1 MVISVGNFPE
11 AADLLNSLLYERRRV
26 VVTLIDDTETLGER
40 INIIVR
46 IVNKSLNSTLH
57 SISLDVNPYSMTI
70 RKLKVKVRRKY

>member
-1 MVISVGNFPE
+1 MVISDGNFPE

-26 VVTLIDDTETLGER
+26 VVTLIDDTLGER

-46 IVNKSLNSTLH
+46 IVNKSLNSTLQ

>member
-11 AADLLNSLLYERRRV
+11 AVDLLNSLLYERSRV

>member
-1 MVISVGNFPE
+1 MVISDGNFPE

-46 IVNKSLNSTLH
+46 IVNKSLNSTLQ
-57 SISLDVNPYSMTI
+57 SVSLDVNPYSMTI

>member
-1 MVISVGNFPE
+1 MVISDGNFPE

-46 IVNKSLNSTLH
+46 IVNKSLNSTLQ

>member
-11 AADLLNSLLYERRRV
+11 AADLLNRLLYERRRV

>member
-1 MVISVGNFPE
+1 MVISDGNFPE

-46 IVNKSLNSTLH
+46 IVNKSLNSTLQ

-70 RKLKVKVRRKY
+70 GKLKVKVRRKY

>member
-1 MVISVGNFPE
+1 MVISDGNFPE
-11 AADLLNSLLYERRRV
+11 AADLLNSLLYERSRV

-46 IVNKSLNSTLH
+46 IVNKSLNSTLQ

>member
-46 IVNKSLNSTLH
+46 IVNKSLNSTLQ

>member
-1 MVISVGNFPE
+1 MVISDGNFPE

>member
-46 IVNKSLNSTLH
+46 IVNKSLNSTLQ

-70 RKLKVKVRRKY
+70 GKLKVKVRRKY

>member
-1 MVISVGNFPE
+1 MVISDGNFPE

-46 IVNKSLNSTLH
+46 IVNSTLH

>member
-1 MVISVGNFPE
+1 MVISDGNFPE
-11 AADLLNSLLYERRRV
+11 AANLLNSLLYERRRV

-46 IVNKSLNSTLH
+46 IVNKSLNSTLQ

>member
-26 VVTLIDDTETLGER
+26 VVTLIDDTEILGER